1 MEVIFRDASTSLP
14 HILRKTMTHTYRD
27 DSVPGY
33 IYLIEAK
40 DFHGIFPG
48 CYLKR
53 CKIGLTRDI
62 ERRLSDFAS
71 NQPPC
76 DIQLLKSIY
85 VEDMDEVE
93 SQLHQQYKSANVKL
107 LKSRE
112 WFDLYPWQVEVIK
125 AQMSRLA
132 AKSEPQI
139 NLKYLVATALIIAG
153 VSMGS
158 ASYLRSAMSQ
168 PPKIEVSK

>member
-1 MEVIFRDASTSLP
+1 MI
-14 HILRKTMTHTYRD
+14 MTRTYRD

-40 DFHGIFPG
+40 DFHWMFPG

-53 CKIGLTRDI
+53 CKIGLTRDV

-93 SQLHQQYKSANVKL
+93 GQLHGQYKSANVKL

-112 WFDLYPWQVEVIK
+112 WFDLYPWHVEIIK
-125 AQMSRLA
+125 AKMSALA

-139 NLKYLVATALIIAG
+139 NLKYLAALALIIAG

-158 ASYLRSAMSQ
+158 ASYIRSTVGQASRV
-168 PPKIEVSK
+168 EVIK